1 MRDPTKSS
9 SWTGER
15 MLLNTGELDLETVPK
30 GEDRI
35 VGWEN
40 EQPLL
45 VPPIMYGRRDKVLQ
59 MGVVS
64 HVGVSFLKL
73 KAQRL

>member
-45 VPPIMYGRRDKVLQ
+45 VPPIMY
-59 MGVVS
+59 
-64 HVGVSFLKL
+64 
-73 KAQRL
+73 